1 MTEASRSKWN
11 QKYCRSTTGSPE
23 PARIL
28 KDFAHLLPA
37 RGNALDIAC
46 GLGGNALFLA
56 ERGLDTQALDIS
68 PVAIEKLRGFA
79 TQRNLDIQY
88 TAQDIQAFDW
98 EEKRFDV
105 IVVSRFL
112 DRSLASSMIAGLK
125 PGGLLF
131 YQTFTQEKVSDSGP
145 SNLSYLLAENELLML
160 FQPLRLLIYREEGR
174 VGDKTSG
181 LRNEAL
187 LIGQRR
193 S

>member
-1 MTEASRSKWN
+1 MPTM
-11 QKYCRSTTGSPE
+11 GFPE

-28 KDFAHLLPA
+28 KDFAHLLPV
-37 RGNALDIAC
+37 RGDALDVAC

-56 ERGLDTQALDIS
+56 ARGLDTQALDIS
-68 PVAIEKLRGFA
+68 SVAIEKLQGFA
-79 TQRNLDIQY
+79 IRRNLNIQCEV
-88 TAQDIQAFDW
+88 QDIQAFDW
-98 EEKRFDV
+98 GQKLFDV

-112 DRSLASSMIAGLK
+112 DRSLASCMMAGLK

-131 YQTFTQEKVSDSGP
+131 YQTFTREKVSDSGP
-145 SNLSYLLAENELLML
+145 NNPLYLLAENELLAL
-160 FQPLRLLIYREEGR
+160 YQPLRLLLYREEGGI
-174 VGDKTSG
+174 GDKTGG